1 MSTRCRHDLNGS
13 ITQLRSTLN
22 LWRESQM
29 LVEESWNDETA
40 QRFRE
45 EHLSDA
51 ESILNRTIASLQE
64 ACDLIRKMEKKSCD
78 THEQSSW

>member
-1 MSTRCRHDLNGS
+1 
-13 ITQLRSTLN
+13 
-22 LWRESQM
+22 M

-64 ACDLIRKMEKKSCD
+64 ACDLIRKIEKKSSD

>member
-1 MSTRCRHDLNGS
+1 MSIRCRHDLNSS

-22 LWRESQM
+22 QWRESQM

-64 ACDLIRKMEKKSCD
+64 ACDLIRKIEKKSSD
-78 THEQSSW
+78 THEQS